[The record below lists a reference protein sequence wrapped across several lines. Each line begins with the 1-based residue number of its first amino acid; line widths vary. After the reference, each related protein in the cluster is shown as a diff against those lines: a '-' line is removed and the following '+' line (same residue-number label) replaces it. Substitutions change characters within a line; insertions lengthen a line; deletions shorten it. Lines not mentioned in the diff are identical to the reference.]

1 MPSFAL
7 NCYTVAMRNQFSPPH
22 LAVFVLLLVLLMVVI
37 QLELISIVF
46 AKLGLSYGQGML
58 LLFASLF
65 GSVINLP
72 LFSVKAEKPEID
84 PAQQSLRSLLR
95 LPEMPFTG
103 KTIVAVNFGGCL
115 VPLVFSLSLISR
127 FPLELPALLLAI
139 AITSTI
145 CYAAS
150 RPVPGM
156 GIGMPILVAPIT
168 AAVVALMLGGETA
181 SPLAYVAG
189 TLGVLI
195 GADLLRLRDIGK
207 IGAPIAS
214 IGGAGTFDGI
224 FLTGIVAVLLT

>member
-1 MPSFAL
+1 
-7 NCYTVAMRNQFSPPH
+7 MRNRFSPPH
-22 LAVFVLLLVLLMVVI
+22 LAVFILLLVLLMVVI
-37 QLELISIVF
+37 QLQLVSIVF

-65 GSVINLP
+65 GSVINVP
-72 LFSVKAEKPEID
+72 LFSVKAEKPAEID
-84 PAQQSLRSLLR
+84 PEQQKLRSLLH

-127 FPLELPALLLAI
+127 FPLELPMLLLAI
-139 AITSTI
+139 AITSAT
-145 CYAAS
+145 CYIAS
-150 RPVPGM
+150 RPVPGI
-156 GIGMPILVAPIT
+156 GIGMPVLVAPIA
-168 AAVVALMLGGETA
+168 AAVVALMLDGDTA

>member
-1 MPSFAL
+1 
-7 NCYTVAMRNQFSPPH
+7 MRNQFSPPH
-22 LAVFVLLLVLLMVVI
+22 LAVFILLLVLLMLLI
-37 QLELISIVF
+37 QLKLVSIVF

-65 GSVINLP
+65 GSVLNVP
-72 LFSVKAEKPEID
+72 LFSMKAEKPQID
-84 PAQQSLRSLLR
+84 PAAQSIRSLLKI
-95 LPEMPFTG
+95 PEMPFTG
-103 KTIVAVNFGGCL
+103 KTIVAINFGGCL

-127 FPLELPALLLAI
+127 FPLEPLVLLLAVG
-139 AITSTI
+139 ITSAV
-145 CYAAS
+145 CYFAS
-150 RPVPGM
+150 RPVPGI

-168 AAVVALMLGGETA
+168 AAIVAVLLDGDTA

-207 IGAPIAS
+207 IGAPVAS